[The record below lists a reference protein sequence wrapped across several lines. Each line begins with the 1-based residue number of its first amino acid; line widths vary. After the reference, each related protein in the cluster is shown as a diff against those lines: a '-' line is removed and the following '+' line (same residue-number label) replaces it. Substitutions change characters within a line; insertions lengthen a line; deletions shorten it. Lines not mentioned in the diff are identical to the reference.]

1 MKMVLSLKRK
11 WFYVAILLVTC
22 IVFLQILFIINKPW
36 VSDYWEHKAVFLEL
50 YRHPVNPDHAVVNIK
65 SQHPF
70 YSPYVVAFAY
80 AGRLLSI
87 NPHSLF
93 DIISL
98 FNLLFFLCSVF
109 LLERLVVKGK
119 NQPKSFVLLLLA
131 ILFLWG
137 IYPPYFSSFYHFV
150 TLFYTSVYPATFAFG
165 LAVVSGFLHSKLIT
179 GKYHRGKQVATFIF
193 CAALNWA
200 VLLIHPLTFLFC
212 FSLYAYTYIQFF
224 LAKEKGFVAIKNVF
238 QKSIQLISF
247 FAIPVLLVPFWT
259 YYSLWDL
266 FFERGGYG
274 RFHTDS
280 KILYNNL
287 LLSYYAF
294 IIPMA
299 IFIYS
304 LVRREKNTYAVF
316 FIITG
321 LLLVYLFGYISGSFG
336 YGRSIYY
343 MAIWIQMWVVSSL
356 QMDAYRL
363 YRKRLALLLFLSAM
377 PFTFL
382 SVKAVYNAAL
392 TTHKDYIKSETGK
405 DFIAKTS
412 VPAITHRLF
421 FITDHIEDGATVM
434 TDLVTSRYVA
444 AFGAK
449 AIASPYSEYWVDDN
463 EARMTDLNTFFS
475 SKDSLIINKLLHKY
489 KPKYLLLNPDAVYI
503 NSIIPSEIVKGEI
516 VSENGYILLP
526 LSFEK

>member
-1 MKMVLSLKRK
+1 MVLSLKRK
-11 WFYVAILLVTC
+11 WFYVAILLVSF
-22 IVFLQILFIINKPW
+22 IVFIQILFIINKPW

-70 YSPYVVAFAY
+70 FSPYVVAFAY
-80 AGRLLSI
+80 AGSLLSI

-150 TLFYTSVYPATFAFG
+150 TLFYTSTYPATFAFC
-165 LAVVSGFLHSKLIT
+165 LAVVSGFVFSKLVT
-179 GKYHRGKQVATFIF
+179 GKYHRGKQVAAFVF

-212 FSLYAYTYIQFF
+212 FSLYAYSYIQFF
-224 LAKEKGFVAIKNVF
+224 LLKEKSFVTVRNVF
-238 QKSIQLISF
+238 QKSIQLISL
-247 FAIPVLLVPFWT
+247 FAIPLLFAHFWT

-266 FFERGGYG
+266 FLERGFYG

-280 KILYNNL
+280 KILYKDL

-294 IIPMA
+294 VIPMA
-299 IFIYS
+299 IFVYS
-304 LVRREKNTYAVF
+304 LIRRERNTYAVF

-321 LLLVYLFGYISGSFG
+321 LLIVYLFGCIFGSFG
-336 YGRSIYY
+336 YGRSISY
-343 MAIWIQMWVVSSL
+343 MSIWIQMWLVSSL
-356 QMDAYRL
+356 QKDAYQL
-363 YRKRLALLLFLSAM
+363 YRKRLTVLLFLSAM

-392 TTHKDYIKSETGK
+392 TTHKDYINKKTGK
-405 DFIAKTS
+405 DFIATTS

-421 FITDHIEDGATVM
+421 FIKDHIEDGATVM

-475 SKDSLIINKLLHKY
+475 SKDSLVINKLLYKY

-503 NSIIPSEIVKGEI
+503 NGLIPSETIKGEM
-516 VSENGYILLP
+516 VSENGYILLT

>member
-1 MKMVLSLKRK
+1 MVLSLKRK
-11 WFYVAILLVTC
+11 WFYVAILLVTF
-22 IVFLQILFIINKPW
+22 IVFIQILFIINKPW

-70 YSPYVVAFAY
+70 FSPYVVAFAY
-80 AGRLLSI
+80 AGKLLSI
-87 NPHSLF
+87 NPDSLF
-93 DIISL
+93 DVISL
-98 FNLLFFLCSVF
+98 FNLLFFLCSVV

-150 TLFYTSVYPATFAFG
+150 TLFYTSAYPATFAFC
-165 LAVVSGFLHSKLIT
+165 LAVVSGFLHSKLVRGT
-179 GKYHRGKQVATFIF
+179 YHRGKQVAAFIF
-193 CAALNWA
+193 CAVLNWA

-212 FSLYAYTYIQFF
+212 FSLYAYNYMQFF
-224 LAKEKGFVAIKNVF
+224 LAKEKNFVAIINVS

-247 FAIPVLLVPFWT
+247 FAIPLLLAPFWT

-266 FFERGGYG
+266 FLGRGFYG

-280 KILYNNL
+280 KVLYNDL

-294 IIPMA
+294 VFPISM
-299 IFIYS
+299 
-304 LVRREKNTYAVF
+304 LVYGLIKRERHAYAVF
-316 FIITG
+316 SIITG

-336 YGRSIYY
+336 YGRSISY
-343 MAIWIQMWVVSSL
+343 MAIWIQMWAVSSL
-356 QMDAYRL
+356 QKESYKL
-363 YRKRLALLLFLSAM
+363 YRKPLIALLFLSAM
-377 PFTFL
+377 PFAFL
-382 SVKAVYNAAL
+382 SVKAVYNGAL
-392 TTHKDYIKSETGK
+392 TTHRDYINRKTGN
-405 DFIAKTS
+405 DFIASTS
-412 VPAITHRLF
+412 VPAMTHRLF
-421 FITDHIEDGATVM
+421 FIKDHIEEGATVM

-463 EARMTDLNTFFS
+463 EIRMTDLNIFFS
-475 SKDSLIINKLLHKY
+475 SKDSVILNKLLHKY

-503 NSIIPSEIVKGEI
+503 KSIIPSEMINGEI
-516 VSENGYILLP
+516 VSENDYILLP